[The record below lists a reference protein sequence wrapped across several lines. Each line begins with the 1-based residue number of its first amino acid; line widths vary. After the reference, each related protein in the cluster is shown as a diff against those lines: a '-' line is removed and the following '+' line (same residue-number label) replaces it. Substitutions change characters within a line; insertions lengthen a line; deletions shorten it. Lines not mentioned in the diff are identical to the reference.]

1 MKQAD
6 KKSEKY
12 FAASRAILEIIER
25 EGPHKLSHAQI
36 SRLSKVS
43 RAWIYEYMGKN
54 KEDLINIAS
63 EVFASYFTLN
73 NKTVEPNT
81 PEEFMVLLKQGQ
93 DIAFQK
99 AQSEP
104 ILLKLYFRFRGTAT
118 PIGSAI
124 KKYEKHWI
132 DFISKCLIRAESI
145 EPKKALATTRAILVL
160 RLGFLHRIATS
171 STPANEVLDANESME
186 LIHKQLLKSN

>member
-1 MKQAD
+1 MKKAD

-12 FAASRAILEIIER
+12 FAASRAILEIIEKD
-25 EGPHKLSHAQI
+25 GPHKLSHAQI

-54 KEDLINIAS
+54 KEELIDIAS

-73 NKTVEPNT
+73 NKSVEPNT
-81 PEEFMVLLKQGQ
+81 PEEFMGLLKQGQ

-99 AQSEP
+99 AQTEP
-104 ILLKLYFRFRGTAT
+104 LLLKLYFRFRGTTT

-124 KKYEKHWI
+124 KKYEKHWTEYI
-132 DFISKCLIRAESI
+132 AKCLVQAKVLDPQS
-145 EPKKALATTRAILVL
+145 ALATTRAILVL

-171 STPANEVLDANESME
+171 STPAKEALDANESMD
-186 LIHKQLLKSN
+186 LVHKQLLKFN